1 MLFCISDFFSKWK
14 IFQSLSSHRIEMC
27 KFDVNTCR
35 SWEHFVMD
43 CVFTWM
49 RNIHVILVHLCNEG
63 REQPIRVRIDEPTS
77 VTKSQGQSVR
87 FVCTASGSNTVSDKN
102 CRVRLEYSLICYFF
116 F

>member
-1 MLFCISDFFSKWK
+1 MLFFIFDFFVKECVYPFAK
-14 IFQSLSSHRIEMC
+14 GRFFKVFVHIEFEMF

-43 CVFTWM
+43 CVFTLM
-49 RNIHVILVHLCNEG
+49 RNIHVILVRLCNEG

-87 FVCTASGSNTVSDKN
+87 FVCTASGSNTVSDRK
-102 CRVRLEYSLICYFF
+102 
-116 F
+116 